1 MYWKNLNESMS
12 FFEQMLENNM
22 LNIFI
27 HLFDVSKFNQL
38 QIYLFCLYLFSF
50 YINKQYLIVIDK
62 LIFVGVCIDRV

>member
-27 HLFDVSKFNQL
+27 HLFDVSKFKQL

-62 LIFVGVCIDRV
+62 LIFVGVFIDRV

>member
-1 MYWKNLNESMS
+1 MYWKNLNESKS

-27 HLFDVSKFNQL
+27 HLFDVSKFKQL

>member
-1 MYWKNLNESMS
+1 MYWKNLNESKS

>member
-1 MYWKNLNESMS
+1 
-12 FFEQMLENNM
+12 MLENNM

-62 LIFVGVCIDRV
+62 LIFVGFCIDRV